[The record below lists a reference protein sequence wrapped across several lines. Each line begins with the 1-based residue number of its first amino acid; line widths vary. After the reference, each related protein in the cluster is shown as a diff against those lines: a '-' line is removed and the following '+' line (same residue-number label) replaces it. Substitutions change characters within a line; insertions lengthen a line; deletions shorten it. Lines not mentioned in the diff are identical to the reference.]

1 MAYST
6 YFLSGCL
13 LILFIFCFYLLR
25 HRNIL
30 SLKYEQKVNELA
42 ILTYKLQVLEES
54 KENLKDTFEAVSA
67 KALEQNNQ
75 HFMALATSTFD
86 KLQTVASERLS
97 MKEKSIDAM
106 IKPIEQSLKG
116 VDLKLQDLEKERSTA
131 YHLLRQQV
139 SDLISGQKDLR
150 DETSNLVKALRT
162 PHIRGRWGEI
172 QLKRVI
178 EMSGMSA
185 HCDFVEQETIGEE
198 GARFRPDVIVKL
210 PGDKSLIIDAKAPL
224 SAFLDALEAKDEGAR
239 KECLQVHARHIRA
252 HIQQLSKRSYHDTKG
267 SEDSPEFV
275 ILFLPGETFFT
286 EALAH
291 DPDLI
296 EWGVSQHVILTT
308 PATLIALLHAVA
320 YGWRQEKVSENAKEI
335 SALGQELYK
344 RLCDMGGHISKLG
357 GSLNQSVNNFNR
369 MVGSLE
375 SRVFPSARKFKQL
388 DGTGAVELENIEPIE
403 QQTRPLLNEDL
414 SIFPNGGDSQ
424 TTISLVK
431 SMDNEQ
437 KI

>member
-1 MAYST
+1 M
-6 YFLSGCL
+6 
-13 LILFIFCFYLLR
+13 
-25 HRNIL
+25 
-30 SLKYEQKVNELA
+30 
-42 ILTYKLQVLEES
+42 
-54 KENLKDTFEAVSA
+54 
-67 KALEQNNQ
+67 
-75 HFMALATSTFD
+75 
-86 KLQTVASERLS
+86 
-97 MKEKSIDAM
+97 
-106 IKPIEQSLKG
+106 
-116 VDLKLQDLEKERSTA
+116 
-131 YHLLRQQV
+131 
-139 SDLISGQKDLR
+139 
-150 DETSNLVKALRT
+150 
-162 PHIRGRWGEI
+162 
-172 QLKRVI
+172 
-178 EMSGMSA
+178 
-185 HCDFVEQETIGEE
+185 
-198 GARFRPDVIVKL
+198 
-210 PGDKSLIIDAKAPL
+210 
-224 SAFLDALEAKDEGAR
+224 
-239 KECLQVHARHIRA
+239 
-252 HIQQLSKRSYHDTKG
+252 
-267 SEDSPEFV
+267 
-275 ILFLPGETFFT
+275 PGETFFT

-388 DGTGAVELENIEPIE
+388 DGTGAVELENIQPIE
-403 QQTRPLLNEDL
+403 QQTRALLNEDL

-431 SMDNEQ
+431 SLDNEQ